1 MITAAEIHEIRNND
15 PGAVLPGIDTMT
27 GNPYAASSLLDV
39 TKITQNNKAPYY
51 YSPSANIVY
60 VTQAGAVLSGINFG
74 SATVVIEAN
83 NVTVKDCT
91 FTDTSSF
98 WAIDDLASGATVENC
113 TFTGSKSPTEKNVW
127 ISSYQNITI
136 EDNTFLNSPADSIA
150 IQQGVVTGNY
160 FSGQGWA
167 TGAHGDA
174 IYVPDTTGPV
184 TITDN
189 FLDDTVNAGQTGA
202 SNSSLRITNEGGSNN
217 DGVTVTGNYLIG
229 DGFNFET
236 GGTPSPNATISNVS
250 VTNNYLGFAAFGQY
264 FPGTEATISGNTDV
278 GFSNPTASTNALAA
292 YVAAGLPTANVVS
305 GTSGGAGAT
314 GSAPTTIL
322 GNGFVSAHLGA
333 ASGETNFVGGYG
345 QQLLFGGQGANI
357 LTYLALG
364 DGGDLMSAFDPA
376 KDVIDLSRID
386 ADIVTAGVQNFTF
399 IGSAAFNGGADVR
412 YQLNPVSDTTTV
424 QAALAGDTTA
434 DFTITLA
441 GLVPLSA
448 ANFALTPAQ
457 STAALANGAA
467 LSFSQVTTAAG
478 APTEYAYS
486 NVQGRAY
493 TTYDSFY
500 GSGYENLEA
509 DDLNLS
515 SSANELVLYDPNQ
528 TVTRGGGSET
538 LQVGTGND
546 PLSYHAVET
555 IDASTSSG
563 EQFNFSAGF
572 GKETINGFS
581 VSGTTP
587 DSIQLAKAAFSYL
600 TPGMTQA
607 EDLAA
612 VMSQA
617 TKSSSGLT
625 INDTHGDSLTLTG
638 VTPSLIA
645 ANPGI
650 FAFT

>member
-1 MITAAEIHEIRNND
+1 MITAAEIQEIRNND

-98 WAIDDLASGATVENC
+98 WAIDDLTSGATVENC

-236 GGTPSPNATISNVS
+236 GGTPGPNDTISNVS

-333 ASGETNFVGGYG
+333 ASGETNFVGGCG

-412 YQLNPVSDTTTV
+412 YQLNPTSDTTTV

-467 LSFSQVTTAAG
+467 LSFSHVTTAAG

-500 GSGYENLEA
+500 GAGYENLEA

-625 INDTHGDSLTLTG
+625 LSDTHGDSLTLTG
-638 VTPSLIA
+638 VTASIIA
-645 ANPGI
+645 ANPGMI
-650 FAFT
+650 AFT

>member
-1 MITAAEIHEIRNND
+1 
-15 PGAVLPGIDTMT
+15 
-27 GNPYAASSLLDV
+27 
-39 TKITQNNKAPYY
+39 
-51 YSPSANIVY
+51 
-60 VTQAGAVLSGINFG
+60 
-74 SATVVIEAN
+74 
-83 NVTVKDCT
+83 
-91 FTDTSSF
+91 
-98 WAIDDLASGATVENC
+98 
-113 TFTGSKSPTEKNVW
+113 
-127 ISSYQNITI
+127 
-136 EDNTFLNSPADSIA
+136 
-150 IQQGVVTGNY
+150 
-160 FSGQGWA
+160 
-167 TGAHGDA
+167 
-174 IYVPDTTGPV
+174 
-184 TITDN
+184 
-189 FLDDTVNAGQTGA
+189 
-202 SNSSLRITNEGGSNN
+202 
-217 DGVTVTGNYLIG
+217 VTVTGNYLIG

-236 GGTPSPNATISNVS
+236 GGTPGPNDTISNVS

-305 GTSGGAGAT
+305 GTSGGAGAS

-322 GNGFVSAHLGA
+322 GNGYVSAHLGA
-333 ASGETNFVGGYG
+333 GAGETNFVGGYG

-412 YQLNPVSDTTTV
+412 YQLNPTSDTTTV

-467 LSFSQVTTAAG
+467 LSFSHVTTATG
-478 APTEYAYS
+478 APTGYAYS

-500 GSGYENLEA
+500 GAGYENLEA

-515 SSANELVLYDPNQ
+515 SNANELVLYDPNQ

-538 LQVGTGND
+538 LQVGTGSD

-587 DSIQLAKAAFSYL
+587 DSIQLGKASFSYL
-600 TPGMTQA
+600 TQGMTQA

-617 TKSSSGLT
+617 TKSWSGLT

-638 VTPSLIA
+638 ATPSLVA
-645 ANPGI
+645 ANPGM

>member
-1 MITAAEIHEIRNND
+1 
-15 PGAVLPGIDTMT
+15 
-27 GNPYAASSLLDV
+27 
-39 TKITQNNKAPYY
+39 
-51 YSPSANIVY
+51 
-60 VTQAGAVLSGINFG
+60 
-74 SATVVIEAN
+74 
-83 NVTVKDCT
+83 
-91 FTDTSSF
+91 
-98 WAIDDLASGATVENC
+98 
-113 TFTGSKSPTEKNVW
+113 
-127 ISSYQNITI
+127 
-136 EDNTFLNSPADSIA
+136 
-150 IQQGVVTGNY
+150 
-160 FSGQGWA
+160 
-167 TGAHGDA
+167 
-174 IYVPDTTGPV
+174 
-184 TITDN
+184 
-189 FLDDTVNAGQTGA
+189 
-202 SNSSLRITNEGGSNN
+202 
-217 DGVTVTGNYLIG
+217 
-229 DGFNFET
+229 
-236 GGTPSPNATISNVS
+236 
-250 VTNNYLGFAAFGQY
+250 
-264 FPGTEATISGNTDV
+264 
-278 GFSNPTASTNALAA
+278 
-292 YVAAGLPTANVVS
+292 
-305 GTSGGAGAT
+305 
-314 GSAPTTIL
+314 
-322 GNGFVSAHLGA
+322 
-333 ASGETNFVGGYG
+333 
-345 QQLLFGGQGANI
+345 
-357 LTYLALG
+357 
-364 DGGDLMSAFDPA
+364 
-376 KDVIDLSRID
+376 
-386 ADIVTAGVQNFTF
+386 
-399 IGSAAFNGGADVR
+399 VR
-412 YQLNPVSDTTTV
+412 YQLNLVSDTTTV

-486 NVQGRAY
+486 NVQGRAF

-638 VTPSLIA
+638 VTASLVA
-645 ANPGI
+645 ANPGM
-650 FAFT
+650 FSFT